1 MIDKVFYLCNK
12 QKSCAGSMACGA
24 LCNHTTDEAFTKNEP
39 WERKFEK
46 EVKADSDGI
55 LKIYMREVEPIDE
68 VKETMNKLF
77 PFGKDE
83 GSESEWWTIITKDS
97 V

>member
-1 MIDKVFYLCNK
+1 MEQKLYLCNK

-24 LCNHTTDEAFTKNEP
+24 LCNHTTDEAFAKNEP

-46 EVKADSDGI
+46 DVKADSDGI

-68 VKETMNKLF
+68 VQEVMNKLF

-83 GSESEWWTIITKDS
+83 EVTQNDR
-97 V
+97 

>member
-1 MIDKVFYLCNK
+1 MEQKLYLCNK

-24 LCNHTTDEAFTKNEP
+24 LCNHTTDEAFAKNEP

-46 EVKADSDGI
+46 DVKADSDGI
-55 LKIYMREVEPIDE
+55 LKIYMREVEPIDGVQE
-68 VKETMNKLF
+68 VMNKLF

-83 GSESEWWTIITKDS
+83 EVTADDK
-97 V
+97 

>member
-1 MIDKVFYLCNK
+1 MIDKVLYLCNR
-12 QKSCAGSMACGA
+12 QRDCASSSMCGW
-24 LCNHTTDEAFTKNEP
+24 LCKHTSDEAYAKNEP

-46 EVKADSDGI
+46 DVKADSDGI

-77 PFGKDE
+77 PFGKDGE
-83 GSESEWWTIITKDS
+83 VTADGR
-97 V
+97 